1 MQHCNTHHTS
11 QEQGYQHQTVAGS
24 REVKCSLVSSIKVSF
39 QWGGMTTPCTARNT
53 WAISPQQLS
62 KFTQILLSSHHLEC
76 TATSISISISSLRTL
91 LLLTL
96 PETYGTTLLPSSHC
110 AASASYHNYSQYG
123 TSVRVATTP
132 TTWSSAFSLYCF
144 IKSLFVICCQQIHS
158 TTMSRLQEIIT
169 INSIHHTVFLRRNL
183 SDVARTSQRTINNT
197 SVVVHCLHIIF
208 FLSFFCTSLSSSL
221 VLIAALTITIVWNI
235 MSQYIDDHKI

>member
-1 MQHCNTHHTS
+1 
-11 QEQGYQHQTVAGS
+11 
-24 REVKCSLVSSIKVSF
+24 
-39 QWGGMTTPCTARNT
+39 MTTPCTARNT

-123 TSVRVATTP
+123 TYSYYLIISLQPVLLHQELICHLLSTNPQYYHV
-132 TTWSSAFSLYCF
+132 SSARNHHH
-144 IKSLFVICCQQIHS
+144 QQHS
-158 TTMSRLQEIIT
+158 P
-169 INSIHHTVFLRRNL
+169 
-183 SDVARTSQRTINNT
+183 
-197 SVVVHCLHIIF
+197 HCLPEEEP
-208 FLSFFCTSLSSSL
+208 
-221 VLIAALTITIVWNI
+221 V
-235 MSQYIDDHKI
+235 